1 MIKNNTDP
9 FTINVSG
16 FNRLIQITN
25 CFILRS
31 TNIIY
36 CIACTPSKVNYIGE
50 TGRRL
55 YDCCRLEPSNIN
67 LTVFTKKHA
76 HSWLQDSAS
85 GQEWSTPL
93 ARRIPPFPNA
103 CMQMTW
109 TSPAGCHI
117 NTENSSKLKQLN
129 KQSITKL
136 LGTQMPKS
144 N

>member
-67 LTVFTKKHA
+67 LTVFTKIMPAVGSKTVPVA
-76 HSWLQDSAS
+76 KSDLT
-85 GQEWSTPL
+85 TPL
-93 ARRIPPFPNA
+93 ARRIPSFHQRMHANDRDV
-103 CMQMTW
+103 
-109 TSPAGCHI
+109 
-117 NTENSSKLKQLN
+117 SSRVPYQHRKFKQA
-129 KQSITKL
+129 
-136 LGTQMPKS
+136 
-144 N
+144 